1 MSMKKT
7 LYHHFFTQPNFYDKP
22 RLLRFRLS
30 LLNARVD
37 RLLIPVTLAE
47 QFHPVKS
54 ALCFFPVIVI
64 STYRMINTVGY
75 EPKLD

>member
-1 MSMKKT
+1 MPLKKA
-7 LYHHFFTQPNFYDKP
+7 LYHHFFIFFYFYDKP

-37 RLLIPVTLAE
+37 RLLVPVILAE

-54 ALCFFPVIVI
+54 FLCFFQVIVI
-64 STYRMINTVGY
+64 STYRMINTVGH